1 MTFSSMVFTAYKLE
15 GAMQDQVR
23 EQIVD
28 NGGKIVAENDHRIQA
43 EFSYREME
51 KAVRVFFQLTKQLN
65 QDAVLQGGHKLTV
78 NFRNSE
84 VTSTPQ

>member
-1 MTFSSMVFTAYKLE
+1 MK
-15 GAMQDQVR
+15 GQVK

-28 NGGKIVAENDHRIQA
+28 NGGKIIAENDQRIQA

-51 KAVRVFFQLTKQLN
+51 KAVRVFFQLTKKLN
-65 QDAVLQGGHKLTV
+65 LDAILQGGYKLTV

-84 VTSTPQ
+84 MTFTP

>member
-1 MTFSSMVFTAYKLE
+1 MTLSSIAVTAHLKE
-15 GAMQDQVR
+15 DIMKGQVR

-28 NGGKIVAENDHRIQA
+28 NGGKIIVENDQRIQA

-51 KAVRVFFQLTKQLN
+51 KAVRVFFQLTKKSNLDAIL
-65 QDAVLQGGHKLTV
+65 QDGYKLTV

-84 VTSTPQ
+84 MTFTP